1 MRSGALL
8 AAASVVALVLNYAFL
23 LAAGRLLGSDDYGAF
38 AALLG
43 LLTLILL
50 PTGAVQLAISREVSR
65 RVALGDEEGA
75 DAFTR
80 ATLRLGLLLT
90 APLVAVALVLAIPL
104 RELLDVHST
113 EAVIWAAIGLV
124 AALVL
129 PIAMGALQGY
139 QRFPAVAVLW
149 VLPFAVRLGLLA
161 VVAALGYRLGGAML
175 AAILGGIAAAAVA
188 IVLLRAP
195 LARSA
200 RAARPALGPF
210 IRYLWPVLVGLIGV
224 AVLTNADL
232 LVAKARFSD
241 DAGAYAA
248 ASAFARVAF
257 FLPATILAVLFP
269 RTAARQARGE
279 DTADI
284 IGRSLWVT
292 AGFGAVLALFY
303 AMTGRGLVHTSFGA
317 DFADGGELLVPFT
330 ISMTLF
336 ALVHVLVGFHLSRD
350 ERRYAWI
357 VAGAVPVQLL
367 LLAIVPGSVRQVIWV
382 DVLIGIALLASH
394 ELFVESSVP
403 ALRAGFGRLP
413 VAERIRRSHVV
424 EGVLVAVGATA
435 FVCALFWPLL
445 SQLGTAAIGGDGSDA
460 AGTIG
465 WLWRLQ
471 DEGYHLFG
479 TTVHVLTGAPIGW
492 EDSNGLNLQWL
503 LAYYPAYLGAKV
515 VGEVAAYNLV
525 VLTGYVL
532 SGVTMYVLARYL
544 RCSRLVAAW
553 AGLVFIVFPWHLER
567 AEHASLVHLE
577 ILVLLLLALVATAE
591 KPVALRFLL
600 IGLATLAGWLTS
612 GYFGV
617 MAVIGACAFALAAAA
632 LGGGSNRL
640 RLVIGTT
647 VSALAATAV
656 LGIGATSS
664 GVGTGAG
671 LNREVEDL
679 SVYGLRPTELVVP
692 PADNLVAGNWL
703 ESFHVGRLHGST
715 ALETSNY
722 VGLLTIVLA
731 LAWLAVA
738 WRRRANLDRR
748 LRLATAGLA
757 GVLLAAL
764 AFSAPSPVGVFGHL
778 FSWGPS
784 RVLWELVPAFRVP
797 SRWIILIGSTL
808 VPLAALGLQAAVSVL
823 SRRVGSRSGARL
835 VPALLVAAAM
845 VVSFGELA
853 TDPNELLLHTR
864 PVPPE
869 YAALSRSPAG
879 PVAVYPLGQPTSYF
893 LWQRAHGRPLVN
905 GPGEGSFA
913 DRVRLTLV
921 DPGAPGT
928 AARLALLGVPTI
940 VTWQDALDYETQ
952 SAPDVPNAS
961 WGPGYELVERFPDG
975 SSVWRVTAA
984 PAPALVT
991 FAAGFGEPI
1000 APTPGQEYAPVG
1012 LVGYPLDSPSGRGV
1026 VELSAREPGVI
1037 RLVLDALP
1045 AERTRALTL
1054 VGSDSERRFQLNGR
1068 TTVSTLVEIP
1078 RGRSQ
1083 LILQTSPPPAT
1094 VVPAL
1099 VLFAPRTE
1107 RATGPAEL
1115 RARPAPA
1122 VSWP

>member
-1 MRSGALL
+1 M
-8 AAASVVALVLNYAFL
+8 
-23 LAAGRLLGSDDYGAF
+23 
-38 AALLG
+38 
-43 LLTLILL
+43 
-50 PTGAVQLAISREVSR
+50 
-65 RVALGDEEGA
+65 
-75 DAFTR
+75 
-80 ATLRLGLLLT
+80 
-90 APLVAVALVLAIPL
+90 
-104 RELLDVHST
+104 
-113 EAVIWAAIGLV
+113 
-124 AALVL
+124 
-129 PIAMGALQGY
+129 
-139 QRFPAVAVLW
+139 
-149 VLPFAVRLGLLA
+149 
-161 VVAALGYRLGGAML
+161 
-175 AAILGGIAAAAVA
+175 
-188 IVLLRAP
+188 
-195 LARSA
+195 
-200 RAARPALGPF
+200 
-210 IRYLWPVLVGLIGV
+210 
-224 AVLTNADL
+224 
-232 LVAKARFSD
+232 
-241 DAGAYAA
+241 
-248 ASAFARVAF
+248 AF

-357 VAGAVPVQLL
+357 VAGAVPGQLL

-445 SQLGTAAIGGDGSDA
+445 SQLGTDAIGGDGSDA

-492 EDSNGLNLQWL
+492 EESNGLNLQWL

-784 RVLWELVPAFRVP
+784 RVLWETRPRISRAVSLDNPHRLRARSPRSARPP
-797 SRWIILIGSTL
+797 SRGIRTEPEGWLTERGSARAGPAGRGRDGRFL
-808 VPLAALGLQAAVSVL
+808 RRARHRPERALAAHSPGSARVRSPVPLA
-823 SRRVGSRSGARL
+823 RRTCGRL
-835 VPALLVAAAM
+835 
-845 VVSFGELA
+845 
-853 TDPNELLLHTR
+853 
-864 PVPPE
+864 
-869 YAALSRSPAG
+869 PAG
-879 PVAVYPLGQPTSYF
+879 PAHLLLPLAAS
-893 LWQRAHGRPLVN
+893 HGRPLVN

-1012 LVGYPLDSPSGRGV
+1012 LVGYPLDSRSGRGV

-1037 RLVLDALP
+1037 RLVLDAVP
-1045 AERTRALTL
+1045 AQRTRALTL
-1054 VGSDSERRFQLNGR
+1054 IGSDSERRFQLNGR

-1078 RGRSQ
+1078 RGSSQ
-1083 LILQTSPPPAT
+1083 LILQTSPAPAT
-1094 VVPAL
+1094 AVPAV

-1122 VSWP
+1122 VNWP